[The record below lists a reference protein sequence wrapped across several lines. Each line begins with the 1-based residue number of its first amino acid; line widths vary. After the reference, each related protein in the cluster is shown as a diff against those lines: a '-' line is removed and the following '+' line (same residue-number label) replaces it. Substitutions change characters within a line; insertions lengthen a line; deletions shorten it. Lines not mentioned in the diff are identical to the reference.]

1 MSTANEVS
9 IMNSRQTTNVPS
21 GRGFSD
27 DASSGSSAH
36 HGASLGRETP
46 ASVEQSSDPLD
57 QAVPLTGHAAPEP
70 DDPDHSDEVINEEER
85 NATGGALPA
94 TDDEDNDNDN
104 DDARERDI
112 PDHLVKDE
120 DE

>member
-1 MSTANEVS
+1 MTTHS
-9 IMNSRQTTNVPS
+9 NSPKPRDDGKLLDPQP
-21 GRGFSD
+21 RSD
-27 DASSGSSAH
+27 LLRPDP
-36 HGASLGRETP
+36 LGL
-46 ASVEQSSDPLD
+46 DPLD
-57 QAVPLTGHAAPEP
+57 EAVPLNGHAGPSP
-70 DDPDHSDEVINEEER
+70 DDPDETDEVINEEES

-112 PDHLVKDE
+112 PDHLVRDE

>member
-1 MSTANEVS
+1 MRVP
-9 IMNSRQTTNVPS
+9 MNSANDDTT
-21 GRGFSD
+21 R
-27 DASSGSSAH
+27 
-36 HGASLGRETP
+36 LP
-46 ASVEQSSDPLD
+46 ARRRIDPLD
-57 QAVPLTGHAAPEP
+57 DAVSLSGPAGETPGEESS
-70 DDPDHSDEVINEEER
+70 DDVLGEDER

-112 PDHLVKDE
+112 PDHLVRDE